1 MFPAYSSPIDFD
13 VIVRLIYFEIPD
25 MWEVTVKV
33 GDNWRS
39 RKFSTTVKHSD
50 SDIRAIAM
58 EVAAEILKQF
68 DKDSS

>member
-1 MFPAYSSPIDFD
+1 
-13 VIVRLIYFEIPD
+13 